1 MCIMVLARAPVKTVS
16 VPTVALLAAQVRPA
30 MDLQL
35 TPEERELLREL
46 IQERHRDLILEI
58 ARTDHHHFRQV
69 LRTKQKVMEQL
80 LEKVAGE
87 LVTD

>member
-1 MCIMVLARAPVKTVS
+1 
-16 VPTVALLAAQVRPA
+16 

-35 TPEERELLREL
+35 TAEEHLLLREML
-46 IQERHRDLILEI
+46 EEHHRELVLEI

-69 LRTKQKVMEQL
+69 LRTKQTLLEAL

-87 LVTD
+87 LVAN

>member
-1 MCIMVLARAPVKTVS
+1 
-16 VPTVALLAAQVRPA
+16 

-35 TPEERELLREL
+35 TPDESELLREML
-46 IQERHRDLILEI
+46 EEHHRSLVLEI
-58 ARTDHHHFRQV
+58 ARTDHYHFCQV

-80 LEKVAGE
+80 LEKVAGQ

>member
-1 MCIMVLARAPVKTVS
+1 
-16 VPTVALLAAQVRPA
+16 

-35 TPEERELLREL
+35 TDEERELLREML
-46 IQERHRDLILEI
+46 EEHHRNLVLEI

-69 LRTKQKVMEQL
+69 LRTKQNVLEGL
-80 LEKVAGE
+80 LAKVAGE